1 MNTAFK
7 VELIDRVLFSR
18 WMRPP
23 AKEDI
28 DAMEGIMTTAHK
40 GLNGQM
46 LIYVGSIGSTVK
58 VPNAEERNNLIQLL
72 KAARNHCEVAH
83 VILEGSDLQHSLQ
96 RVVISG
102 MLIITRTYDNYLS
115 VHKNIEGAA
124 PDMARR
130 LHKDS
135 LPVIR
140 AARDRG
146 IVT

>member
-7 VELIDRVLFSR
+7 VELIDRILFSR

-23 AKEDI
+23 AKSDI
-28 DAMEGIMTTAHK
+28 EAMEEVMATAHK
-40 GLNGQM
+40 SLNGQL
-46 LIYVGSIGSTVK
+46 LIYVGSIGSHVK
-58 VPNAEERNNLIQLL
+58 VPNAEERNNLTQLL

-83 VILEGSDLQHSLQ
+83 VIIEGSELQNSLQ

-115 VHKNIEGAA
+115 VHKNIESAA
-124 PDMARR
+124 ADLTRR
-130 LHKDS
+130 LHKDA

-146 IVT
+146 LVT